1 MTYDHELML
10 ITSLTTG
17 KDENS
22 DPITIPIGTTILCG
36 LQSVGRG
43 EFYAAA
49 ALSLR
54 PELVFTIHAYEYSGQ
69 ELVQFEGVRYKVLRT
84 YSTGFEELELTCQ
97 REVGSGG

>member
-1 MTYDHELML
+1 MTYDYELML
-10 ITSLTTG
+10 ISSLTTG

-36 LQSVGRG
+36 LNSVGRG

-49 ALSLR
+49 AVQLR

-69 ELVQFEGVRYKVLRT
+69 QLVEFEGVRYKVLRT

-97 REVGSGG
+97 REVGGDG